1 MSATQELARSN
12 NKEWDLQY
20 NRASFTRHTHPR
32 LPLLVLFQFSMPRY
46 VVRCGLIRTLFVMN
60 SRNDQVRGDIVVA
73 RTNRGLE
80 RGEVLCE
87 ATDHVLSQMND
98 PPNGSIQRLASPEDE
113 NEYRH
118 IQQSQLREFARC
130 KQLMQELK
138 LPMSLVDI
146 EIILGGEQMMVYYTA
161 DDRVDFRE
169 LVKRLSSEYKTRI
182 EMRQIGARDEAK
194 LLADYGDC
202 GKPVCC
208 NTHLSEMPPVSMRMA
223 KLQKATLDP
232 NKISGRCGRLKCCLR
247 YENDT
252 YEELAAEM
260 PTVGSE
266 IVTSQG
272 RGRVIGVEL
281 LAQQLLLVT
290 EDNRRIL
297 IPASDCLTVLKR
309 AVEH

>member
-1 MSATQELARSN
+1 
-12 NKEWDLQY
+12 
-20 NRASFTRHTHPR
+20 
-32 LPLLVLFQFSMPRY
+32 MPRY
-46 VVRCGLIRTLFVMN
+46 VVRCGLMRTLFVMN
-60 SRNDQVRGDIVVA
+60 SRTDHHRGDIVVA

-87 ATDHVLSQMND
+87 ATDHVLGQMSS
-98 PPNGSIQRLASPEDE
+98 PPNGNIQRIASTEDE
-113 NEYRH
+113 NEHRH
-118 IQQSQLREFARC
+118 ILESQKKEFAKC
-130 KQLMQELK
+130 KKLIQEMN
-138 LPMSLVDI
+138 LPMSLVDL
-146 EIILGGEQMMVYYTA
+146 EIILGGEQMMVYYSA
-161 DDRVDFRE
+161 EDRVDFRE

-252 YEELAAEM
+252 YEELAVEM
-260 PTVGSE
+260 PNVGSE

-272 RGRVIGVEL
+272 RGKVIGVEL
-281 LAQQLLLVT
+281 LAQQILLVT

-309 AVEH
+309 GVEH

>member
-1 MSATQELARSN
+1 MVDLAGIS
-12 NKEWDLQY
+12 
-20 NRASFTRHTHPR
+20 R
-32 LPLLVLFQFSMPRY
+32 LPLLNSRLNKNMPRY
-46 VVRCGLIRTLFVMN
+46 VVRCGLMRTLFAMN
-60 SRNDQVRGDIVVA
+60 SRTDQRRGDIVVA

-98 PPNGSIQRLASPEDE
+98 PPNGSIQRNASNEDE
-113 NEYRH
+113 IEHRR
-118 IQQSQLREFARC
+118 ILETQKQEFDKC
-130 KQLMQELK
+130 KQMIQEMNLT
-138 LPMSLVDI
+138 MSLVDL
-146 EIILGGEQMMVYYTA
+146 EIILGREQMIVYYSA
-161 DDRVDFRE
+161 VDRVDFRE
-169 LVKRLSSEYKTRI
+169 LVKRLSTEFKTRI

-252 YEELAAEM
+252 YEELAAET
-260 PTVGSE
+260 PPIGSE
-266 IVTSQG
+266 IVTPQG
-272 RGRVIGVEL
+272 RGKVIGVEL

-297 IPASDCLTVLKR
+297 IPVSDCLTVLKR
-309 AVEH
+309 GVEF

>member
-1 MSATQELARSN
+1 
-12 NKEWDLQY
+12 
-20 NRASFTRHTHPR
+20 
-32 LPLLVLFQFSMPRY
+32 MPRY
-46 VVRCGLIRTLFVMN
+46 VVRCGLMRTLFVMN
-60 SRNDQVRGDIVVA
+60 SRTEQHRGDIVVA

-80 RGEVLCE
+80 RGEVLCD
-87 ATDHVLSQMND
+87 ATDHVLRQMND
-98 PPNGSIQRLASPEDE
+98 PPNGSIQRDASVDDE
-113 NEYRH
+113 NEYRQ
-118 IQQSQLREFARC
+118 ILERQKREFGKC
-130 KQLMQELK
+130 KQLIQEMS
-138 LPMSLVDI
+138 LPMSLVDL
-146 EIILGGEQMMVYYTA
+146 EIILGGEQMIVYYSA

-252 YEELAAEM
+252 YEDLAAEM

-272 RGRVIGVEL
+272 RGKVIGVEL
-281 LAQQLLLVT
+281 LAQQLLVIT
-290 EDNRRIL
+290 EENRRIL

-309 AVEH
+309 GVEH

>member
-1 MSATQELARSN
+1 
-12 NKEWDLQY
+12 
-20 NRASFTRHTHPR
+20 
-32 LPLLVLFQFSMPRY
+32 MPRY

>member
-1 MSATQELARSN
+1 MS
-12 NKEWDLQY
+12 
-20 NRASFTRHTHPR
+20 
-32 LPLLVLFQFSMPRY
+32 RY
-46 VVRCGLIRTLFVMN
+46 IVRCGLMRALFVMN
-60 SRNDQVRGDIVVA
+60 ARTEHRRGAIVIG

-87 ATDHVLSQMND
+87 ATDHVLGQLKD
-98 PPNGSIQRLASPEDE
+98 PAVGNIQREATPDDE
-113 NEYRH
+113 NEHRRLLE
-118 IQQSQLREFARC
+118 QQKREFQTC
-130 KQLMQELK
+130 KRLISEMNM
-138 LPMSLVDI
+138 PMSLVDVELI
-146 EIILGGEQMMVYYTA
+146 FGGEQVVVYYSA

-169 LVKRLSSEYKTRI
+169 LVKRLSTEYQTRI

-252 YEELAAEM
+252 YEELVAEL

-272 RGRVIGVEL
+272 RGKVIGVEI
-281 LAQQLLLVT
+281 LAQQLLVIT

-297 IPASDCLTVLKR
+297 IPGSDCLTILKR
-309 AVEH
+309 APER

>member
-1 MSATQELARSN
+1 MA
-12 NKEWDLQY
+12 
-20 NRASFTRHTHPR
+20 
-32 LPLLVLFQFSMPRY
+32 RY
-46 VVRCGLIRTLFVMN
+46 VVRCGLMRVLYVMN
-60 SRNDQVRGDIVVA
+60 ARNDHRRGEIVVA

-87 ATDHVLSQMND
+87 ATDHVLGLMND
-98 PPNGSIQRLASPEDE
+98 PPNGNIQRIASPEDE
-113 NEYRH
+113 NENKH
-118 IQQSQLREFARC
+118 IQESQKREFGRC
-130 KQLMQELK
+130 KQFIRDMN

-146 EIILGGEQMMVYYTA
+146 EMILGGEQMMVYYSA
-161 DDRVDFRE
+161 EDRVDFRE

-266 IVTSQG
+266 IVTTHG

-281 LAQQLLLVT
+281 LAHQLLIVT

-309 AVEH
+309 GVEH

>member
-1 MSATQELARSN
+1 MS
-12 NKEWDLQY
+12 
-20 NRASFTRHTHPR
+20 
-32 LPLLVLFQFSMPRY
+32 RY
-46 VVRCGLIRTLFVMN
+46 VVRCGLMRTLFVMN
-60 SRNDQVRGDIVVA
+60 SRVDQHRGEIVVA

-87 ATDHVLSQMND
+87 ATDRVLSQMND
-98 PPNGSIQRLASPEDE
+98 PPNGNIQRIASAEDE
-113 NEYRH
+113 IEYKNILER
-118 IQQSQLREFARC
+118 QKREFGKCR
-130 KQLMQELK
+130 QVIQEMG
-138 LPMSLVDI
+138 LPMSLVDL
-146 EIILGGEQMMVYYTA
+146 EMILGGEQMMVYYTA
-161 DDRVDFRE
+161 EDRVDFRD

-252 YEELAAEM
+252 YEALASET
-260 PTVGSE
+260 PNVGSE

-272 RGRVIGVEL
+272 RGKVIGVEL
-281 LAQQLLLVT
+281 LAQQLLFLT
-290 EDNRRIL
+290 EDNRRVL
-297 IPASDCLTVLKR
+297 IPASDCLTILKR
-309 AVEH
+309 GVEH

>member
-1 MSATQELARSN
+1 
-12 NKEWDLQY
+12 
-20 NRASFTRHTHPR
+20 
-32 LPLLVLFQFSMPRY
+32 MPRY
-46 VVRCGLIRTLFVMN
+46 VVRCGLMRTLFVMN
-60 SRNDQVRGDIVVA
+60 SRTDHHRGDIVVA

-87 ATDHVLSQMND
+87 ATDHVLGQMSS
-98 PPNGSIQRLASPEDE
+98 PPNGNIQRIASAEDE
-113 NEYRH
+113 KEHRH
-118 IQQSQLREFARC
+118 ILESQKKEFANC
-130 KQLMQELK
+130 KKLIQEMN
-138 LPMSLVDI
+138 LPMSLVDL
-146 EIILGGEQMMVYYTA
+146 EIILGGEQMMVYYSA
-161 DDRVDFRE
+161 EDRVDFRE

-252 YEELAAEM
+252 YEELAVEM
-260 PTVGSE
+260 PNVGSE

-272 RGRVIGVEL
+272 RGKVIGVEL
-281 LAQQLLLVT
+281 LAQQILLVT

-309 AVEH
+309 GVEH

>member
-1 MSATQELARSN
+1 
-12 NKEWDLQY
+12 
-20 NRASFTRHTHPR
+20 
-32 LPLLVLFQFSMPRY
+32 MPRY
-46 VVRCGLIRTLFVMN
+46 VVRCGLMRTLFVMN
-60 SRNDQVRGDIVVA
+60 SRTEHRRGEIVVG

-87 ATDHVLSQMND
+87 ATDHVLSQMRE
-98 PPNGSIQRLASPEDE
+98 PPNGSIQRPASAEDE
-113 NEYRH
+113 NEHRH
-118 IQQSQLREFARC
+118 ILSRQKREFGKC
-130 KQLMQELK
+130 KQFIQEMN

-146 EIILGGEQMMVYYTA
+146 EMILGGEQMMVYYSA

-252 YEELAAEM
+252 YEELAVET

-272 RGRVIGVEL
+272 RGKVIGVEL
-281 LAQQLLLVT
+281 LAQQLLLLT
-290 EDNRRIL
+290 EDNRRVL

-309 AVEH
+309 GVEN

>member
-1 MSATQELARSN
+1 
-12 NKEWDLQY
+12 
-20 NRASFTRHTHPR
+20 
-32 LPLLVLFQFSMPRY
+32 MPRY
-46 VVRCGLIRTLFVMN
+46 VVRCGLMRTLYVMT
-60 SRNDQVRGDIVVA
+60 SRNEQRRGEIVVA

-87 ATDHVLSQMND
+87 ATDNVLSQMKD
-98 PPNGSIQRLASPEDE
+98 PPNGNIQRNASLEDE
-113 NEYRH
+113 SVHTRL
-118 IQQSQLREFARC
+118 QSNRERDFATC
-130 KQLMQELK
+130 KQWIQKMNLS
-138 LPMSLVDI
+138 MSLVDV
-146 EIILGGEQMMVYYTA
+146 ELILGGEQMMVYYSA

-169 LVKRLSSEYKTRI
+169 LVKGLSSEYKTRI

-252 YEELAAEM
+252 YEELAVEM
-260 PTVGSE
+260 PNVGSE
-266 IVTSQG
+266 IVTPQG
-272 RGRVIGVEL
+272 RGKVIGVEL
-281 LAQQLLLVT
+281 LAQQLLITT
-290 EDNRRIL
+290 EDHRRVL
-297 IPASDCLTVLKR
+297 IPASDCLTILKR
-309 AVEH
+309 GAEHY